1 MTHDELN
8 EKCKDGEILIG
19 VEPSIARKF
28 FTDSDAEIVKQ
39 NTGEYFAIER
49 VKVKIIWLL
58 QFATV
63 LAAIVTSIF
72 AINWYSFIYIPII
85 LISWFFYMGRASIG
99 NQSMLYV
106 TLLILLSLILS
117 FVFRDREIILIIW
130 LILTSLPFYFARL
143 TYKLSIKYLR
153 AIVLKNESI
162 FNLYFDKGFWIKT
175 L

>member
-1 MTHDELN
+1 MTHNELK
-8 EKCKDGEILIG
+8 EKYIKGEILIG
-19 VEPSIARKF
+19 IEPSIARQF
-28 FTDSDAEIVKQ
+28 FTDLDAETVKQ

-49 VKVKIIWLL
+49 LKVKIVWLL
-58 QFATV
+58 QFAFV

-72 AINWYSFIYIPII
+72 AIKWYSLIYIPII
-85 LISWFFYMGRASIG
+85 FISWFYYMGRASIG

-106 TLLILLSLILS
+106 TLLVLLSFILS
-117 FVFRDREIILIIW
+117 FIFKDKEIIFIVW

-143 TYKLSIKYLR
+143 TYKLSTIYFR

-162 FNLYFDKGFWIKT
+162 FNMYFTTGFWIKI